1 MKKILISLFALLL
14 LVGCSTKSYTNIT
27 DEDKVLFKGPDSVY
41 TKGDLYK
48 VLKVASED
56 SIETDIL
63 NKIANNLQIDYSD
76 VEQEADETIELY
88 KSMGYEEMIISYYG
102 SLEAFK
108 DMYVQS
114 SLMSKLAEVYIN
126 ENYDKLVKE
135 DKPVSMQVVYFD
147 NQESADNFIN
157 DVTNNAKTFETAA
170 IENGYDTECKVSVY
184 LDSDN
189 LPLNVKSYL
198 NATTDTGLSKVIVDD
213 SATDSSNETEN
224 KKYYVLNIVSRNVEE
239 FKEDYI
245 DAKINSVSEDYVK
258 NYMFETHDIKFYDQD
273 IYEIMK
279 SAYEVFE

>member
-14 LVGCSTKSYTNIT
+14 LVGCSTKPYTDIT
-27 DEDKVLFKGPDSVY
+27 DGDEVLFKGPDITY

-63 NKIANNLQIDYSD
+63 NKIADGLKIDYSD
-76 VEQEADETIELY
+76 VEKEADETIELY

-102 SLEAFK
+102 SLEAFR
-108 DMYVQS
+108 DIYVQS

-126 ENYDKLVKE
+126 DNYDKLVDE
-135 DKPVSMQVVYFD
+135 DKPVSMQVAIFES
-147 NQESADNFIN
+147 QESADNFIN

-170 IENGYDTECKVSVY
+170 IENGYETECPVSVY

-198 NATTDTGLSKVIVDD
+198 NATADTGLSKVIVVDSTDD
-213 SATDSSNETEN
+213 TKTET
-224 KKYYVLNIVSRNVEE
+224 KSYYVLNIVSRNVEE